1 MKGLTDIEGIRVGH
15 AADREAVTG
24 CTAILFESGAV
35 AGVDVRGSA
44 VGEREFETLRPGHLV
59 DRIHGLVLAGGSAFG
74 LDAAAGVMR
83 YLEERGIGFDVGVA
97 RVPIVPAAILFDLAI
112 GDPKRRPDAAMGYQA
127 AQAAR
132 PDKVEEG
139 SVGAGTGATLGKLF
153 GLPQATKGGLGTTTI
168 ELAGGVRVSALV
180 VVNAFGDVRDPATG
194 QIVAG
199 ARRGPDSTEFVDT
212 AAQMKAGVT
221 KPRFGVPAGPPSTTL
236 AVVATDAA
244 LDRTQA
250 TKLAAMAQ
258 NGLVRAISPV
268 HTQFDGDVVFGLSLG
283 TKPAD
288 LNTLGTVAAEA
299 VAAAILRAVREATS
313 LGGVPALRDKP
324 FPKGRD

>member
-1 MKGLTDIEGIRVGH
+1 MKGLTDLEGIRVGH
-15 AADREAVTG
+15 ATDREAVTG

-139 SVGAGTGATLGKLF
+139 SVGAGTGATVGKLF

-194 QIVAG
+194 QILAG
-199 ARRGPDSTEFVDT
+199 ARRDPDSAEFVDT

-221 KPRFGVPAGPPSTTL
+221 KPRFGVPAGRPSTTL

-258 NGLVRAISPV
+258 NGLVLAISPA
-268 HTQFDGDVVFGLSLG
+268 HTQFDGDVVFALSLG

-313 LGGVPALRDKP
+313 LGGVPALRDLNRP
-324 FPKGRD
+324 VR